1 MTALQPTEGRH
12 TGGGR
17 ATSRHVAAVAGVSQ
31 ATVSNVINHPDLVAA
46 ETRERV
52 RAAMDKL
59 NFVVHEPARLLR
71 AGRAAAIGLCVPD
84 VSNPFW
90 GEVTRGAAAAAT
102 EHGSALIVCSTEE
115 SAVKEG
121 DFLRLLEQQRVGGI
135 LIAPLEPE
143 LAQLDRVVERGTPVA
158 LLNRHDTRGLLPFV
172 TVDDVEGSRLVGEY
186 LLALGHRRIAVV
198 NGSTAISW
206 CADRWR
212 GICLAVEAAGLNPE
226 DVLHQVPVDA
236 QKASEGQRVASD
248 VLELAPRVT
257 AVFCVNDLLGLGVLR
272 GLSQRGVSVPRDVSL
287 VGYDDDDFTE
297 MLLPALTTVRQE
309 PYRLGYAAAA
319 RLIQHKVLGSRSAVE
334 VDATVLVPELV
345 VRESARRPR
354 GPPPVRSSRSSRSG
368 WPIDTAM
375 TQPYVWG
382 RISTYQASLPRSG
395 TCVRLCCRLWSP
407 LRLPWRWAPA
417 VAGLRLPLRLVR
429 EALRGARQ
437 EGSLR
442 RRAH

>member
-1 MTALQPTEGRH
+1 MAALQPAEERRS
-12 TGGGR
+12 GGGR
-17 ATSRHVAAVAGVSQ
+17 ATSRDVAAASGVSQ
-31 ATVSNVINHPDLVAA
+31 ATVSNVINHPDLVAT

-52 RAAMDKL
+52 RAAMDRL
-59 NFVVHEPARLLR
+59 DFVIHEPARLLR

-102 EHGSALIVCSTEE
+102 EHGSALIVCSSEE

-121 DFLRLLEQQRVGGI
+121 DLLRLLEQQRVGGI
-135 LIAPLEPE
+135 LVAPLEPE
-143 LAQLDRVVERGTPVA
+143 LAQLDQVVERGTPVA

-172 TVDDVEGSRLVGEY
+172 AVDDVEGARLVGEY

-198 NGSTAISW
+198 NGSTVISW

-212 GICLAVEAAGLNPE
+212 GICLAAEQAGLDPE

-236 QKASEGQRVASD
+236 QKTSEGERVASD
-248 VLELAPRVT
+248 VLDLAPRVT

-272 GLSQRGVSVPRDVSL
+272 GLTQRGVNVPRDMSL

-319 RLIQHKVLGSRSAVE
+319 RLIQRKVLGHPKAPE
-334 VDATVLVPELV
+334 GDGAILVPELV

-354 GPPPVRSSRSSRSG
+354 GTPAGQV
-368 WPIDTAM
+368 
-375 TQPYVWG
+375 V
-382 RISTYQASLPRSG
+382 
-395 TCVRLCCRLWSP
+395 P
-407 LRLPWRWAPA
+407 LKQQWATP
-417 VAGLRLPLRLVR
+417 
-429 EALRGARQ
+429 
-437 EGSLR
+437 
-442 RRAH
+442 